1 MNMPNGAIFKCF
13 IPKKINK
20 GAEILE
26 KQDLIENLDEELATY
41 LLREN
46 SKMCYNSNFKEWFYK
61 ICPFKAAIQMLSYK
75 KKNEEG
81 LEYSEIFN
89 LGIKN
94 STEYNIENYY
104 RNKTGDY
111 ESINIPKIPYIVVND
126 KVKNYFEV

>member
-1 MNMPNGAIFKCF
+1 MPNGAIFKCF

-89 LGIKN
+89 LGVKN

>member
-1 MNMPNGAIFKCF
+1 MPNGAVFKCY

-20 GAEILE
+20 GSEILE

-61 ICPFKAAIQMLSYK
+61 ICPFNTAIQMLSYK
-75 KKNEEG
+75 KKNEQG
-81 LEYSEIFN
+81 IEYSEIFS
-89 LGIKN
+89 LGVKN
-94 STEYNIENYY
+94 PTEYNIDNYY

-126 KVKNYFEV
+126 KVR

>member
-26 KQDLIENLDEELATY
+26 NQNLIENLDEELATY

-61 ICPFKAAIQMLSYK
+61 ICPFNSAIQMLSYK
-75 KKNEEG
+75 KKNEQG
-81 LEYSEIFN
+81 DEYSEIFN
-89 LGIKN
+89 LGMKN

-104 RNKTGDY
+104 RNKTGDFS
-111 ESINIPKIPYIVVND
+111 SINIPKIPFIVIND
-126 KVKNYFEV
+126 KVDLFLI